1 MAAPANKCETCSGTT
16 WVQAATGGGVVR
28 CPACRDQRL
37 GVVGSMPVSEQQAR
51 LADYDG
57 KQRQVVGNLADVLR
71 HVRLF
76 LDGVHPDLYLHG
88 GVGAGKT
95 TLACAALN
103 ELHRAGKAGCMFVRV
118 PELLIQLQGEGDRE
132 RFASVCSVDALV
144 LDDVGASQGTD
155 FARRMLQ
162 SVYDARIA
170 KDRRTIWTSNLDL
183 DELTTFLES
192 DKRLASRIAGQAKVL
207 HLETKD
213 FRLAKLK
220 ARQRQAART

>member
-1 MAAPANKCETCSGTT
+1 MAMAEVCKVCQGTT
-16 WVQAATGGGVVR
+16 WTPGPEGRGVVR
-28 CPACRDQRL
+28 CKACEDQRR
-37 GVVGSMPVSEQQAR
+37 GFVGSVPMAERETR

-57 KQRQVVGNLADVLR
+57 KARQITGNLADVLK

-76 LDGVHPDLYLHG
+76 VDGVHPDLFLHG

-95 TLACAALN
+95 ALACAALN
-103 ELHRAGKAGCMFVRV
+103 ELHRQRVHCMFVRV
-118 PELLIQLQGEGDRE
+118 PELLIQLQGEGDQE
-132 RFASVCSVDALV
+132 RFAAVCNVQALV

-162 SVYDARIA
+162 AVYDARID
-170 KDRRTIWTSNLDL
+170 KGRRTIWTSNLDL

-207 HLETKD
+207 HLETRD
-213 FRLAKLK
+213 FRLAKMIERQKRGK
-220 ARQRQAART
+220 A